1 MSVFPWC
8 VIWSAVLLC
17 PDARDV
23 LCCVVLS
30 TPTSCPPACLLLL
43 LLLLQREGNVLMS
56 FNNRPA
62 TDSIPFLSPFLA
74 PSARAVGPLLEQLA
88 TSPFRYASFG
98 MHAIM
103 LAGNGACVSFLN
115 ALPPLNAMLMGLRNE
130 DVAADQRRLLAAL
143 LRPCYCHMLLSACLT
158 LVRNDVH
165 KTQHTVLLFIAP
177 AACLLPA
184 C

>member
-30 TPTSCPPACLLLL
+30 TPTSCLPACLLL

-103 LAGNGACVSFLN
+103 LAENGACVSFLN
-115 ALPPLNAMLMGLRNE
+115 ALPSLNAMLMGCAMRMWLLTN
-130 DVAADQRRLLAAL
+130 VVCWRL
-143 LRPCYCHMLLSACLT
+143 C
-158 LVRNDVH
+158 
-165 KTQHTVLLFIAP
+165 
-177 AACLLPA
+177 
-184 C
+184 